1 MSADWR
7 GVGSMLMGPHY
18 RIVSSQLDE
27 GWLSTP
33 ACRLCTNYH
42 MCVKMKVMVHVIG
55 FHSHMIESVEPLN
68 NNGSILGPATLSFV
82 GRLSALWGKV
92 CNWCIEICPL
102 FRVSFI
108 SEVPQ
113 CN

>member
-1 MSADWR
+1 
-7 GVGSMLMGPHY
+7 MGPHY

-68 NNGSILGPATLSFV
+68 SNGRIGTSHFV
-82 GRLSALWGKV
+82 LCR
-92 CNWCIEICPL
+92 
-102 FRVSFI
+102 
-108 SEVPQ
+108 EVVRSLEKSLQ
-113 CN
+113 LVH